1 MANDTPRTKEK
12 EVRTAEIEQ
21 AARKIFLSRGFQ
33 AATIQE
39 IAEEAG
45 IAKGTVYLYYQSK
58 EDLYT
63 ALLLP
68 SLEFL
73 NGKANALLDEVEGER
88 FATGEALFEALADMF
103 VELQRR
109 DPEIA
114 IIYEGFQLGAFASAV
129 SKQTLDRLNGFGR
142 RNFQAFRA
150 IFEKGVELGL
160 LRDLDV
166 VKAVDAVWGLMLGIS
181 QVEWAKLQVSGKNH
195 FEGTL
200 RYALSMMKGMCAAPR
215 RASRKGSAGRRAR
228 GRDGRA
234 RSRAR

>member
-1 MANDTPRTKEK
+1 MANDIPRTKEK

-39 IAEEAG
+39 IAEEAR
-45 IAKGTVYLYYQSK
+45 IAKGMVYLYYKSK

-73 NGKANALLDEVEGER
+73 NVKFNALLSQVEG
-88 FATGEALFEALADMF
+88 GEFPSGEELFDALADVL
-103 VELQRR
+103 VELQQR

-114 IIYEGFQLGAFASAV
+114 MIYEGFQIGTFASSV
-129 SKQTLDRLNGFGR
+129 SKETLERLNGYGR
-142 RNFQAFRA
+142 RNFQVFRA
-150 IFEKGVELGL
+150 IFEKGIELGL
-160 LRDLDV
+160 LQKMDV
-166 VKAVDAVWGLMLGIS
+166 VKAVDAIWGLMLGVS
-181 QVEWAKLQVSGKNH
+181 QVEWNKLQVSGKNH

-200 RYALSMMKGMCAAPR
+200 RYALSMMNGVCAAPR
-215 RASRKGSAGRRAR
+215 RGSRTVSSR
-228 GRDGRA
+228 GRA
-234 RSRAR
+234 RSRAGRASTR